1 MLKTESGGADRLQ
14 YQVLLW
20 KSLTNVWG
28 FLNPGTC
35 DQSAMM
41 TVICKV
47 SSGEVPIPSPEV
59 TAIKFSPVIG
69 Q

>member
-1 MLKTESGGADRLQ
+1 M
-14 YQVLLW
+14 
-20 KSLTNVWG
+20 NVWG

-41 TVICKV
+41 TVICEV
-47 SSGEVPIPSPEV
+47 SSGEALILSLEV
-59 TAIKFSPVIG
+59 AAIKFSLVIG